1 VDQPK
6 GKAILDQILSFLGGM
21 LGTRAIEIIA
31 ALCGLA
37 NVLLIIRRSLWNY
50 PFGLVMV
57 TLYAWIFFD
66 ARLYSDAILQVFF
79 FVVQLFGIVW
89 WIKERTPDG
98 DLIDRKL
105 SSRQDQ
111 ITIAV
116 ALLGTAALGCGMSNW
131 TDAAAPYPDAAI
143 TVLSVIAQTLL
154 AHRFIE
160 NWILW
165 IVVDVIAIGVY
176 VTKDLHP
183 TAALYG
189 VFLVLAVAGLL
200 DWNRAAK
207 RQGLST

>member
-1 VDQPK
+1 M
-6 GKAILDQILSFLGGM
+6 DQILSFLEGM

-89 WIKERTPDG
+89 WVKERTPDG
-98 DLIDRKL
+98 DLIVRKL
-105 SSRQDQ
+105 SSRQVQ

-116 ALLGTAALGCGMSNW
+116 ALLGTAALGGTMSNW

-154 AHRFIE
+154 ARRFIE

-183 TAALYG
+183 TAALYS
-189 VFLVLAVAGLL
+189 VFLILAVAGLL

-207 RQGLST
+207 RQGLSI